1 MDIQVNTKMKNGKK
15 VFIIDDNCIISKLCA
30 DDDDTYKAIET
41 LVKAHCDCK
50 RNGIEFRAQIETDN
64 KDEAM
69 RAIMT
74 MQDLRN
80 NLQKQR
86 DQEFLTLC
94 KNM

>member
-15 VFIIDDNCIISKLCA
+15 VFKIDDNCIISKLCT

-50 RNGIEFRAQIETDN
+50 RNGNEFRAQIETDN

-74 MQDLRN
+74 MPNLRN

-86 DQEFLTLC
+86 DQESLTLY

>member
-15 VFIIDDNCIISKLCA
+15 VFKIDDNCIISKLCT
-30 DDDDTYKAIET
+30 DDDDTYKAIKT
-41 LVKAHCDCK
+41 LVKVHCDCK
-50 RNGIEFRAQIETDN
+50 RNGSEFRARIETDN

-86 DQEFLTLC
+86 DKESLTLY

>member
-1 MDIQVNTKMKNGKK
+1 MDIQVNTKMVNGKK
-15 VFIIDDNCIISKLCA
+15 IFDIDDNCIISKLCA
-30 DDDDTYKAIET
+30 DDDDTYKAIEI
-41 LVKAHCDCK
+41 LNKAHCDCT
-50 RNGIEFRAQIETDN
+50 RDGIEFRAQIETDN

-86 DQEFLTLC
+86 DQESLTLR
-94 KNM
+94 KSM